1 VQAGT
6 LIATASAPPRD
17 FLDVAGIRKSFQ
29 GRTVLFDVS
38 FRIARGEIIGF
49 VGPNGAGKSTTM
61 KIVCNLLRPDA
72 GTVQLDGVDLRKE
85 PRLFLSQI
93 GALIESPAFY
103 PSLSAFDHVAY
114 FARLRG
120 CYSAATISATLER
133 VGLAPLSKKKVGE
146 FSTGM
151 KQRLGI
157 ALAVLHS
164 PQFLLLDEPMNGL
177 DPVGMV
183 GVRELVRALSRE
195 NGVAVLVSSHLLY
208 EVEQVCDRVLFIK
221 DGRLVREKRLS
232 GTTPG
237 QTTGVR
243 LRTGDNARAAE
254 LLRETG
260 FAHEIK
266 ESADGLECVVAA
278 AELAR
283 IPALLVGEDIELYE
297 FTPTRESLE
306 SVYISEYGADNK
318 RMIE

>member
-1 VQAGT
+1 MQAGT
-6 LIATASAPPRD
+6 QNEADLVPAAK
-17 FLDVAGIRKSFQ
+17 FLGVSGLRKSFN
-29 GRTVLFDVS
+29 GRTVLFDIS
-38 FRIARGEIIGF
+38 FQIARGEIIGF

-61 KIVCNLLRPDA
+61 KIMCGLLRPEA
-72 GTVQLDGVDLRKE
+72 GTVQLDGVDLRRE

-103 PSLSAFDHVAY
+103 PSLNAFDHVAY

-120 CYSAATISATLER
+120 CYSPATVRAALER

-164 PQFLLLDEPMNGL
+164 PRFLLLDEPMNGL

-183 GVRELVRALSRE
+183 SMRELVRALSRE
-195 NGVAVLVSSHLLY
+195 DGVAVLVSSHLLY
-208 EVEQVCDRVLFIK
+208 EVELICDRVLFIK
-221 DGRLVREKRLS
+221 DGRLVREKQLS
-232 GTTPG
+232 AAEPAHTTC
-237 QTTGVR
+237 VR

-254 LLRETG
+254 LLRGSG
-260 FAHEIK
+260 FVHEVK
-266 ESADGLECVVAA
+266 EAAGNLECVVAV

-283 IPALLVGEDIELYE
+283 IPALLVREEIELYE

-306 SVYISEYGADNK
+306 SVYISEYGADTK

>member
-1 VQAGT
+1 MQAGT
-6 LIATASAPPRD
+6 SIEAAALSPKK
-17 FLDVAGIRKSFQ
+17 FLEVSGLRKSFN
-29 GRTVLFDVS
+29 GRPVLFEVS

-61 KIVCNLLRPDA
+61 KIMSGLLHADA

-85 PRLFLSQI
+85 PCLFLSQI

-120 CYSAATISATLER
+120 CYSHTTVCATLER

-164 PQFLLLDEPMNGL
+164 PRFLLLDEPMNGL

-183 GVRELVRALSRE
+183 SMRELVRALSRDD
-195 NGVAVLVSSHLLY
+195 GVAVLVSSHLLY
-208 EVEQVCDRVLFIK
+208 EVEQVCDRVLFVK
-221 DGRLVREKRLS
+221 DGRLIREKQLLGVPPS
-232 GTTPG
+232 HTTS
-237 QTTGVR
+237 VR
-243 LRTGDNARAAE
+243 LRTSDNARAAE
-254 LLRETG
+254 LLRESG
-260 FAHEIK
+260 FVHEVK
-266 ESADGLECVVAA
+266 EAAGNLECVVAA

-283 IPALLVGEDIELYE
+283 IPALLVGQDIELYE

-306 SVYISEYGADNK
+306 SVYISEYGADTK
-318 RMIE
+318 RTIE

>member
-1 VQAGT
+1 MQAGT
-6 LIATASAPPRD
+6 PIEAAAAKPKE
-17 FLDVAGIRKSFQ
+17 FLEVSGLRKSFN
-29 GRTVLFDVS
+29 GRTVLFDIS
-38 FRIARGEIIGF
+38 FQVARGEIIGF

-61 KIVCNLLRPDA
+61 KIMCGLLRPEA

-85 PRLFLSQI
+85 PCAFLSQI

-114 FARLRG
+114 FARQRG
-120 CYSAATISATLER
+120 CYSHAIVRETLER

-183 GVRELVRALSRE
+183 GMRELVRALSRDD
-195 NGVAVLVSSHLLY
+195 GVAVLVSSHLLY

-221 DGRLVREKRLS
+221 DGKLAREKRLS
-232 GTTPG
+232 GAAPG
-237 QTTGVR
+237 QSTGVR

-260 FAHEIK
+260 FAQEVK
-266 ESADGLECVVAA
+266 ETADYLECIVAA

-306 SVYISEYGADNK
+306 SVYISEYAEDKK

>member
-1 VQAGT
+1 MQAGT
-6 LIATASAPPRD
+6 PIVTAAATPKF
-17 FLDVAGIRKSFQ
+17 FLEVSGLRKSFN
-29 GRTVLFDVS
+29 GKTVLFDVS
-38 FRIARGEIIGF
+38 FHIARGEIIGF

-61 KIVCNLLRPDA
+61 KIISGLLRPEA

-85 PRLFLSQI
+85 PCLFLSQI

-120 CYSAATISATLER
+120 CFSRSLVCATLER

-164 PQFLLLDEPMNGL
+164 PRFLLLDEPMNGL

-183 GVRELVRALSRE
+183 GMRELVRALSRE
-195 NGVAVLVSSHLLY
+195 NGVAVLVSSHLLF

-221 DGRLVREKRLS
+221 DGRLVREKCLS
-232 GTTPG
+232 GAAPG
-237 QTTGVR
+237 LTTGVR

-254 LLRETG
+254 LLCGSG
-260 FAHEIK
+260 FVNEVK
-266 ESADGLECVVAA
+266 EADGNVECVVSV

-283 IPALLVGEDIELYE
+283 VPALLVHEEIELYE

>member
-1 VQAGT
+1 VQVGT
-6 LIATASAPPRD
+6 PIATATAPPRD
-17 FLDVAGIRKSFQ
+17 FLDVVGLRKSFN

-61 KIVCNLLRPDA
+61 KIMCGLLRPEA

-85 PRLFLSQI
+85 PCKFLSQI

-120 CYSAATISATLER
+120 CYSHALVCSTLER

-164 PQFLLLDEPMNGL
+164 PRFLLLDEPMNGL

-183 GVRELVRALSRE
+183 SMRELVRALSRE
-195 NGVAVLVSSHLLY
+195 NGVAVLVSSHLLH

-232 GTTPG
+232 GAVPG
-237 QTTGVR
+237 QTTHVR

-254 LLRETG
+254 LLREAG
-260 FAHEIK
+260 FVHELK
-266 ESADGLECVVAA
+266 ETAGRLEGVAA
-278 AELAR
+278 EAELAR